1 MDVVEGGKLGCVAA
15 MSDGF
20 APNGEATSTSG
31 QQARRTVSEG
41 SA

>member
-1 MDVVEGGKLGCVAA
+1 MDVVEGGKLGCVAT

-20 APNGEATSTSG
+20 APNGDTTSTSG
-31 QQARRTVSEG
+31 QQDRRTVREG